1 MRIETLD
8 TTLRDGAQAE
18 GVVFSI
24 EDKLKII
31 RALDELGV
39 DYIEA
44 GNPCANPK
52 DEKLFDFAREHL
64 RLKNAQ
70 LAAFGMTCRAGVPAE
85 EDAQLRRLA
94 AFDAGVVSLVG
105 KACAFQ
111 VREVLRATLEENLR
125 MVSQSIAFLASRGL
139 AVFFDA
145 EHFFDGYAKEP
156 AYALEVLA
164 AAVRAGARRL
174 VLCDTNGGTLPSQI
188 ESAVR
193 AVTERFGPIAA
204 IHAHNDSGL
213 ATACS
218 LFGVRG
224 GAVQVQG
231 TINGYGER
239 CGNAN
244 LCAVLPNLALK
255 MGYAVLTGDS
265 LTRLS
270 RTARFVSEIA
280 NIQMNEKSPY
290 VGRSAFAHKGG
301 MHIDGVLKNPHT
313 FGHVPP
319 ERVGNHRRYLISE
332 QAGRG
337 ALMLKLAQIAPD
349 VSRESEEAARI
360 MAMLKSL
367 EAEGYSFEDADASL
381 ELRILGA
388 LNRRREFFRVL
399 DFHVISQKPE
409 DSANA
414 QAYVKVAVDG
424 QVEITADEGDGPVN
438 ALDRALRKA
447 LLRFYPLLGGARLVD
462 FKVRV
467 VASHGTAS
475 VVRVFIEST
484 DGERAWS
491 TVGVSSNV
499 IEASFIALSDSIEY
513 LLMLE
518 SK

>member
-52 DEKLFDFAREHL
+52 DEKLFDYAREHL
-64 RLKNAQ
+64 RLKTAK
-70 LAAFGMTCRAGVPAE
+70 LAAFGMTCR
-85 EDAQLRRLA
+85 
-94 AFDAGVVSLVG
+94 AGVVSLVG

-111 VREVLRATLEENLR
+111 VREVLRASLEENLR
-125 MVSQSIAFLASRGL
+125 MVSQSIAFLASHGL

-156 AYALEVLA
+156 SYALEVLA
-164 AAVRAGARRL
+164 AAVRAGASRL

-193 AVTERFGPIAA
+193 AVAERFGSVVA

-255 MGYAVLTGDS
+255 MGHEVLAGEG
-265 LTRLS
+265 LARIS

-313 FGHVPP
+313 FEHVPP

-349 VSRESEEAARI
+349 VARESEDAARI

-381 ELRILGA
+381 ELRILGT

-414 QAYVKVAVDG
+414 QAYVKVAVG
-424 QVEITADEGDGPVN
+424 SQVEITADEGDGPVN

-447 LLRFYPLLGGARLVD
+447 LLRFYPLLSGARLVD

-484 DGERAWS
+484 DGQRAWS

>member
-1 MRIETLD
+1 MWQVYAL
-8 TTLRDGAQAE
+8 LAA
-18 GVVFSI
+18 VFA
-24 EDKLKII
+24 
-31 RALDELGV
+31 ALTAIFSKLGV
-39 DYIEA
+39 RD
-44 GNPCANPK
+44 
-52 DEKLFDFAREHL
+52 
-64 RLKNAQ
+64 
-70 LAAFGMTCRAGVPAE
+70 V
-85 EDAQLRRLA
+85 
-94 AFDAGVVSLVG
+94 
-105 KACAFQ
+105 
-111 VREVLRATLEENLR
+111 
-125 MVSQSIAFLASRGL
+125 
-139 AVFFDA
+139 
-145 EHFFDGYAKEP
+145 
-156 AYALEVLA
+156 
-164 AAVRAGARRL
+164 
-174 VLCDTNGGTLPSQI
+174 
-188 ESAVR
+188 
-193 AVTERFGPIAA
+193 
-204 IHAHNDSGL
+204 DSGL

-313 FGHVPP
+313 FEHVPP

>member
-70 LAAFGMTCRAGVPAE
+70 LTAFGMTCRAGVPAE

-224 GAVQVQG
+224 GATQVQG

-255 MGYAVLTGDS
+255 MDYAVLTGDS

-301 MHIDGVLKNPHT
+301 MHIDGVLKNP
-313 FGHVPP
+313 
-319 ERVGNHRRYLISE
+319 
-332 QAGRG
+332 
-337 ALMLKLAQIAPD
+337 PD

-447 LLRFYPLLGGARLVD
+447 LLVFYPQVERMRLRD

-467 VASHGTAS
+467 IDSGGTAS
-475 VVRVFIEST
+475 VVRVLIEST
-484 DGERAWS
+484 DGSHVW
-491 TVGVSSNV
+491 TTTGVSSN
-499 IEASFIALSDSIEY
+499 IIQACLAALEDSLTY
-513 LLMLE
+513 FLTFVA
-518 SK
+518 

>member
-1 MRIETLD
+1 M
-8 TTLRDGAQAE
+8 
-18 GVVFSI
+18 
-24 EDKLKII
+24 
-31 RALDELGV
+31 
-39 DYIEA
+39 
-44 GNPCANPK
+44 
-52 DEKLFDFAREHL
+52 
-64 RLKNAQ
+64 
-70 LAAFGMTCRAGVPAE
+70 
-85 EDAQLRRLA
+85 
-94 AFDAGVVSLVG
+94 
-105 KACAFQ
+105 
-111 VREVLRATLEENLR
+111 
-125 MVSQSIAFLASRGL
+125 
-139 AVFFDA
+139 
-145 EHFFDGYAKEP
+145 
-156 AYALEVLA
+156 
-164 AAVRAGARRL
+164 
-174 VLCDTNGGTLPSQI
+174 
-188 ESAVR
+188 R

-313 FGHVPP
+313 FEHVPP

>member
-1 MRIETLD
+1 
-8 TTLRDGAQAE
+8 
-18 GVVFSI
+18 
-24 EDKLKII
+24 
-31 RALDELGV
+31 
-39 DYIEA
+39 
-44 GNPCANPK
+44 
-52 DEKLFDFAREHL
+52 
-64 RLKNAQ
+64 
-70 LAAFGMTCRAGVPAE
+70 
-85 EDAQLRRLA
+85 
-94 AFDAGVVSLVG
+94 
-105 KACAFQ
+105 
-111 VREVLRATLEENLR
+111 
-125 MVSQSIAFLASRGL
+125 
-139 AVFFDA
+139 
-145 EHFFDGYAKEP
+145 
-156 AYALEVLA
+156 
-164 AAVRAGARRL
+164 
-174 VLCDTNGGTLPSQI
+174 
-188 ESAVR
+188 
-193 AVTERFGPIAA
+193 
-204 IHAHNDSGL
+204 
-213 ATACS
+213 
-218 LFGVRG
+218 
-224 GAVQVQG
+224 
-231 TINGYGER
+231 
-239 CGNAN
+239 
-244 LCAVLPNLALK
+244 

-313 FGHVPP
+313 FEHVPP

-349 VSRESEEAARI
+349 VARESEDAARI